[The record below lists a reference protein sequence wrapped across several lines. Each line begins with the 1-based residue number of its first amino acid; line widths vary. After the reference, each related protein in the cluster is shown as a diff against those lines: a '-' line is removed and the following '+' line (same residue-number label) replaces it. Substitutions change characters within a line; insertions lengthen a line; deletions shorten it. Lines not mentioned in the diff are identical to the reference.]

1 MDVLGKEGL
10 EDSIHME
17 FMKKALL
24 KQVPELE
31 AEYKEEEQSTTVFKK
46 NVNK

>member
-31 AEYKEEEQSTTVFKK
+31 AEYKEVKKK
-46 NVNK
+46 NNQQRYLKRM